1 MMVMAC
7 SFVYYLLFSLNQSE
21 RLGTASEILRWA
33 TNKILM
39 GRVQAARRM
48 FDLFVQIWI
57 NLQAIF

>member
-1 MMVMAC
+1 MTVMAC
-7 SFVYYLLFSLNQSE
+7 SFVYYLLFSLNHSE

-48 FDLFVQIWI
+48 FDLFVQI
-57 NLQAIF
+57 